1 MSALGVVVQKNSIEI
16 DNDKVLATIE
26 NMAKSY
32 ERPEDVVKWYYSDEK
47 RLDDVRQMVLE
58 DQVIEWLV
66 TQAKVTDETVKF
78 SDVMDQR

>member
-1 MSALGVVVQKNSIEI
+1 
-16 DNDKVLATIE
+16 
-26 NMAKSY
+26 MAKSY

-47 RLDDVRQMVLE
+47 RLDDIRQMVLE

>member
-1 MSALGVVVQKNSIEI
+1 
-16 DNDKVLATIE
+16 
-26 NMAKSY
+26 MAKSY
-32 ERPEDVVKWYYSDEK
+32 ERPEDVVSWYYSDEK